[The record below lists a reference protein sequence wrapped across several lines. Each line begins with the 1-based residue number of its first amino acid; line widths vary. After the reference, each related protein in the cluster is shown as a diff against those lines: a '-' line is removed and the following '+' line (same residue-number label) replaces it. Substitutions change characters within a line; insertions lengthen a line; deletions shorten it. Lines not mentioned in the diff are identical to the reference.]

1 MTTIRTRRRRG
12 SAALALLTM
21 ALAACGGSA
30 QSSPWSTAT
39 ATPGSLDQLVAAA
52 KAEGSLTI
60 FTPIVQAE
68 VEEWT
73 AAFTQKYGIKIN
85 IQRQASSTLATTF
98 STQERANKVQADLY
112 QTSNLGQVKEFIGNG
127 WFAKYTPQSAGQFPA
142 DRTIPEYAYPL
153 YETTG
158 AIAWNT
164 KTVPQATQD
173 KLVADPYEGLLDP
186 ALKGKIVLIDPGA
199 GGSGMAYYAN
209 LAVNLADK
217 YGWGY
222 LEKLAAQEP
231 AVTTSIQTI
240 SQQVSAGTYSA
251 TIFGDD
257 AIFGPLAASGSPVR
271 FASISPMNASQFY
284 QEIPAKA
291 PHPAAARLFD
301 EWSESLEGQ
310 QAMTL
315 ATGGRSTIAGWQE
328 NRPFVSALPWYR
340 APEQVWVE
348 WQRDER
354 FTGDQLKEFV
364 EKWNKT
370 FHVSS

>member
-1 MTTIRTRRRRG
+1 MTRISQRARYG
-12 SAALALLTM
+12 AVALALLTS
-21 ALAACGGSA
+21 ALAACGSSTP
-30 QSSPWSTAT
+30 SSPWASKES
-39 ATPGSLDQLVAAA
+39 TPGSLDQLVADA
-52 KAEGSLTI
+52 KAEGALTI
-60 FTPIVQAE
+60 FTPIVQSE

-73 AAFTQKYGIKIN
+73 SAFTQKYGVKVN

-98 STQERANKVQADLY
+98 STQQRANKVEADIY
-112 QTSNLGQVKEFIGNG
+112 QTSNLGQVNEYIDNK
-127 WFAKYTPQSAGQFPA
+127 WFAKYTPQSANQFPA
-142 DRTIPEYAYPL
+142 DRTVPGYAYPL

-164 KTVPQATQD
+164 KTVPQSTQD
-173 KLVADPYEGLLDP
+173 KLAADPYEGLLDP
-186 ALKGKIVLIDPGA
+186 ALKGKIVLIDPGV

-209 LAVNLADK
+209 LAVNLADR

-222 LEKLAAQEP
+222 LEKLAAQQP

-257 AIFGPLAASGSPVR
+257 AIFGPLAASGAPVR

-284 QEIPAKA
+284 QEIPSKA

-301 EWSESLEGQ
+301 EWSESLAGQ
-310 QAMTL
+310 QAMSV
-315 ATGGRSTIAGWQE
+315 ATGGRSTIEGWQE
-328 NRPFVSALPWYR
+328 NRPFVSKLPWYK
-340 APEQVWVE
+340 APDQVWVD

-354 FTGDQLKEFV
+354 FSGDQLKSFV
-364 EKWNKT
+364 EKWNQT